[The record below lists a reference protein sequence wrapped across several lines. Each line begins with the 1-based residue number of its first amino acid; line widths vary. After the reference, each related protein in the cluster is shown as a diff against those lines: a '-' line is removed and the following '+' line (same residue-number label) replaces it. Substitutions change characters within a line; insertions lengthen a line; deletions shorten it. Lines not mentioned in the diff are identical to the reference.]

1 VRMDE
6 VKADGFEWEQMT
18 SMVHV
23 LRAEMSTNQFNQLKG
38 LAAMSG
44 KTFQKFVGDALCSV
58 IRKHKDKENTQ

>member
-1 VRMDE
+1 MKDKQVRASD
-6 VKADGFEWEQMT
+6 FEWSQMN

-44 KTFQKFVGDALCSV
+44 KTLQKFVGDHLCNV
-58 IRKHKDKENTQ
+58 IRKSKEKE

>member
-1 VRMDE
+1 MKDKQVRASD
-6 VKADGFEWEQMT
+6 FEWSQMN

-44 KTFQKFVGDALCSV
+44 KTLQKFVGDHLCNV
-58 IRKHKDKENTQ
+58 IRKNKEKE